1 MRRLAIIVSI
11 IGAAAFAALLAWGL
25 TFGSGT
31 VQADELE
38 DACGACAATDCSC
51 DDFDTQAEAQ
61 ACLDADAT
69 DPFELDDDDDGVACE
84 ALPADEED
92 ADEETPTPEA
102 TPEYCAPVI
111 PTTFNGQVTADDQPA
126 ADGTVITAVDAEGA
140 TWATAAT
147 SGGRYVMDVPATMP
161 VSPPCF
167 LAGATISFQ
176 CDSAAATET
185 GTATG
190 GLKDLNLTCGP
201 LAPTPTP
208 EVTPEVTP
216 TPEATPTPTPTVLP
230 PTGMGGMSG
239 DGGFM
244 WWPLALAA
252 AALTSVA
259 GLLTARWARR

>member
-1 MRRLAIIVSI
+1 MRRLAIIASI

-25 TFGSGT
+25 TFGSGIVLAEDET
-31 VQADELE
+31 PAADE
-38 DACGACAATDCSC
+38 T
-51 DDFDTQAEAQ
+51 
-61 ACLDADAT
+61 
-69 DPFELDDDDDGVACE
+69 PV
-84 ALPADEED
+84 ADE
-92 ADEETPTPEA
+92 TPAAEA

-111 PTTFNGQVTADDQPA
+111 PTTFNGQATVDGQPA

-140 TWATAAT
+140 TWATAST

-176 CDSAAATET
+176 CDAVAATET

-190 GLKDLNLTCGP
+190 GLKDLNLTCVS
-201 LAPTPTP
+201 AEVTPTP

-259 GLLTARWARR
+259 GLFTARWARR